1 MKFEVQVQGQ
11 GWGQR
16 IRVRVGVSL
25 VWSYGYG
32 CRVWWRTS
40 GWVVEACFV
49 LRFASWIRARVRVR
63 LRLRLRLRVRLSMYC
78 LCLILIVVLRSIMLQ
93 RLFLCVPIVALAV
106 SGEGPNTCSLPK
118 QTGYE
123 G

>member
-1 MKFEVQVQGQ
+1 M
-11 GWGQR
+11 
-16 IRVRVGVSL
+16 L
-25 VWSYGYG
+25 SYGYG
-32 CRVWWRTS
+32 YRVWWRTS

-49 LRFASWIRARVRVR
+49 LRFASWIRVRVRVRLR
-63 LRLRLRLRVRLSMYC
+63 LRLRLRLRVRLSMSC

-93 RLFLCVPIVALAV
+93 RLFLCVLIVALAV

-118 QTGYE
+118 KTGYE